1 MQGMR
6 QSSTGKVGQAGNPV
20 LWQSGEVSGDALAPE
35 VQLQEVN
42 LLPEFEEFLRKSML
56 DARQV
61 PGREGLLG

>member
-6 QSSTGKVGQAGNPV
+6 QSSTVKVEQAGSPV
-20 LWQSGEVSGDALAPE
+20 FWQSGEASASASTLE
-35 VQLQEVN
+35 VTVQEVN

-56 DARQV
+56 DARYV